1 MSPMKKKTG
10 VSTRA
15 VHGGGHRPAVGEP
28 VVPPIVQSATF
39 VGGRPEDEL
48 LYTRYGNNPIQKLV
62 GAKIAELEGTEAGLV
77 LGSGMGAIA
86 MTLLALLERGDHVLA
101 SAHLYGATRK
111 LFEEELPRRGITTTF
126 VDPETG
132 RGWEASARKSTALI
146 YFEAPT
152 NPTLRVIDPRPLAAL
167 ARSRGI
173 PLVMDA
179 TFATPVNLRPA
190 EHGVD
195 VVMHSATKYLG
206 GHSDIIAGAVA
217 GSTALVDRIGEMMKL
232 YGPSPDPHMTWLLDR
247 GLRTL
252 DVRMERHNRNA
263 MEVATFLEGHPRVR
277 FVNYPGLASHPDHEV
292 AAELFGRSGSSSG
305 FGGMVSFVVK
315 GGGKAADAVMDQ
327 LQLIHV
333 APSLGGVE
341 SLVSQP
347 RYTSHLAISARGRR
361 ELGIPDGFLRLSVG
375 IEDAGDLISDLD
387 RALRRG
393 AGTARAR
400 R

>member
-1 MSPMKKKTG
+1 MSAPRRTPG
-10 VSTRA
+10 ISTRA
-15 VHGGGHRPAVGEP
+15 IHGGGHRPGVGEP

-39 VGGRPEDEL
+39 VGGRGDDEL
-48 LYTRYGNNPIQKLV
+48 LYTRYGNNPLQRLV
-62 GAKIAELEGTEAGLV
+62 GAKIAELEGTAAGLV

-86 MTLLALLERGDHVLA
+86 MTLLALLDRGDHVLA

-111 LFEEELPRRGITTTF
+111 LFEEELPRRGIATTF
-126 VDPETG
+126 VDPEKG
-132 RGWEASARKSTALI
+132 RGWKASARKSTRLI

-152 NPTLRVIDPRPLAAL
+152 NPTLRIVDPRPLAEL
-167 ARSRGI
+167 ASTRGI

-217 GSTALVDRIGEMMKL
+217 GSTELVDRITEMMRL

-263 MEVATFLEGHPRVR
+263 MEIARFLESHDRVSR
-277 FVNYPGLASHPDHEV
+277 VMYPGLPSHPDHGV
-292 AAELFGRSGSSSG
+292 AGELFGTGQGSGG

-315 GGGKAADAVMDQ
+315 GGGKAADAVMDR
-327 LQLIHV
+327 LRVVH
-333 APSLGGVE
+333 AATSLGGVE
-341 SLVSQP
+341 SLMSQP
-347 RYTSHLAISARGRR
+347 RHTSHASLTGKARR

-375 IEDAGDLISDLD
+375 IEDAGDLIHDLNQ
-387 RALRRG
+387 AL
-393 AGTARAR
+393 AGPR
-400 R
+400 